1 MSANTLTLDA
11 AKQASINL
19 VEDPKKGLQ
28 ALHETVVAYRANRRQ
43 GTACTKSRN
52 EVAGSGKKLWNQ
64 KGTGRARMGSVR
76 SPIWR
81 GGGIVW
87 GPKPRDYSKSTNRK
101 VKTLALRRALTSRIE
116 DGDVLTTPSFSIAD
130 GKTKSFIKAL
140 AGITDASKV
149 LVLAGAFDETTFRS
163 GRNVESV
170 QLLNAADV
178 NAEHLLNYQKIV
190 VVGDALE
197 ILAKRTA

>member
-19 VEDPKKGLQ
+19 VEDPRKGMQ

-43 GTACTKSRN
+43 GTACTKTRN

-81 GGGIVW
+81 GGGTVW
-87 GPKPRDYSKSTNRK
+87 GPRPRDYSKKIPKK
-101 VKTLALRRALTSRIE
+101 VKTLAFRRALTSRIH
-116 DGDVLTTPSFSIAD
+116 DGDVLTTPSFAIAD
-130 GKTKSFIKAL
+130 GKTKSFLKQL
-140 AGITDASKV
+140 ASLTEASKV
-149 LVLAGAFDETTFRS
+149 LVLAGSFDDTTFRS
-163 GRNVESV
+163 GRNVQSV

-178 NAEHLLNYQKIV
+178 NAEHLLNFQKIV

>member
-1 MSANTLTLDA
+1 MSATTLTLDA

-19 VEDPKKGLQ
+19 VEDPRKGMQ

-43 GTACTKSRN
+43 GTACTKTRN

-81 GGGIVW
+81 GGGVVW
-87 GPKPRDYSKSTNRK
+87 GPRPRDYSKKIPRK
-101 VKTLALRRALTSRIE
+101 VKSLALRRALTSRIE
-116 DGDVLTTPSFSIAD
+116 DGAVLTTPSFSIQD
-130 GKTKSFIKAL
+130 GKTKSFIQTL
-140 AGITDASKV
+140 SGLTDARKV
-149 LVLAGAFDETTFRS
+149 LVLASNFDESTFLS
-163 GRNVESV
+163 GRNVASV
-170 QLLNAADV
+170 QLLNASDV
-178 NAEHLLNYQKIV
+178 NAEHLLNFEKIV

>member
-1 MSANTLTLDA
+1 MSATTLTLDA

-19 VEDPKKGLQ
+19 VEDPAKGLQ

-43 GTACTKSRN
+43 GTACTKTRN

-81 GGGIVW
+81 GGGTVW
-87 GPKPRDYSKSTNRK
+87 GPRPRDYSKKIPQKIKS
-101 VKTLALRRALTSRIE
+101 LALRRALTSRIE
-116 DGDVLTTPSFSIAD
+116 DGDVLTTANFSIQD
-130 GKTKSFIKAL
+130 GKTKSFIKTL
-140 AGITDASKV
+140 SGLTDAKKV
-149 LVLAGAFDETTFRS
+149 LVLARAFDETTFLS
-163 GRNVESV
+163 GRNVASV

-178 NAEHLLNYQKIV
+178 NAEHLLNYEKIV